1 MSNEADRRKEGK
13 NMHNERRIAALCLL
27 ILMLLVAM
35 LICDRL
41 ALWKL
46 EDMLRD
52 VSAAIGDLN
61 CI

>member
-1 MSNEADRRKEGK
+1 MTDRRKERE

>member
-1 MSNEADRRKEGK
+1 
-13 NMHNERRIAALCLL
+13 MHNERRIAALCLL